1 MYNVLNRQIDKID
14 GQEDLEIANAKNT
27 YQIRGF
33 HKYLFA
39 KSREMPKIRKGIG
52 ERSRY
57 LLFVYCNIQD
67 I

>member
-14 GQEDLEIANAKNT
+14 GQEDTEIANAKNT

-39 KSREMPKIRKGIG
+39 KGREVPKNTKGHW
-52 ERSRY
+52 RTFKV
-57 LLFVYCNIQD
+57 FVV
-67 I
+67 